1 LNTVAVEIWLPRCW
15 GFGTAAA
22 AAAAAAAA
30 WALSRLLKGPILGY
44 TTYMPAVAAA
54 AAAAAAGVGIDA
66 WNGVVRAV
74 VAEVPC

>member
-1 LNTVAVEIWLPRCW
+1 LNTVEIWLPRCW
-15 GFGTAAA
+15 GFGTA

-54 AAAAAAGVGIDA
+54 AAAAAGVGIDA